1 MEKDCVVGL
10 LPVKNMPAG
19 HHCDGCALTEPRDP
33 VVEEGAWDDA
43 LTWLQCVLPKAGV
56 IQATFLPG
64 MAALESL
71 EWALLCQVQ

>member
-1 MEKDCVVGL
+1 MV
-10 LPVKNMPAG
+10 P
-19 HHCDGCALTEPRDP
+19 P

>member
-1 MEKDCVVGL
+1 MVL
-10 LPVKNMPAG
+10 
-19 HHCDGCALTEPRDP
+19 H
-33 VVEEGAWDDA
+33 VVEEGVWDDA

-56 IQATFLPG
+56 IQATLLPG